1 MEDLIALV
9 AASFARYGIECP
21 AMNMDNDRKV
31 VEKRASSPV
40 PADPAALPEHNFRKG
55 LQGDPAP

>member
-21 AMNMDNDRKV
+21 ADDGKV
-31 VEKRASSPV
+31 VEKPVSSPV
-40 PADPAALPEHNFRKG
+40 PADPPALPDHNFRKG
-55 LQGDPAP
+55 LQPDPAP